1 MTRNTFPAAARRT
14 LVSTLTAAV
23 FALAL
28 PGAGLAATSSDD
40 GIWKVNPAKSSFR
53 YGSAT
58 LTIERAK
65 AANPT
70 AGSFIVISNG
80 SVYRVTGATASD
92 GKGVQQVDYARMATE
107 GKAVLSRTFTE
118 GSARL
123 EELLTALQALREKEE
138 YRRPAGPQRLAS
150 LLSPLRWLLHRSPLP
165 DHRA

>member
-1 MTRNTFPAAARRT
+1 MTRNTFTAAARRT
-14 LVSTLTAAV
+14 LVFTLTAAV

-28 PGAGLAATSSDD
+28 PGAGLAATTSDD

-58 LTIERAK
+58 LTIERAR

-107 GKAVLSRTFTE
+107 GKAVLIGTKVRSTGLCGFRCQGGLPEPRMTLTFRAVI
-118 GSARL
+118 G
-123 EELLTALQALREKEE
+123 
-138 YRRPAGPQRLAS
+138 AGQQINDMLAEQKQ
-150 LLSPLRWLLHRSPLP
+150 
-165 DHRA
+165 

>member
-1 MTRNTFPAAARRT
+1 MTRNTFTAAARRT
-14 LVSTLTAAV
+14 LVFTLTAAV

-58 LTIERAK
+58 LTIERAR

-92 GKGVQQVDYARMATE
+92 GKGVEQVDYARMTTE
-107 GKAVLSRTFTE
+107 GKAVLIGTNVRSTGPCGFRCQGGLPEPRMTLTFKAVIGAGQQINDMLAE
-118 GSARL
+118 G
-123 EELLTALQALREKEE
+123 K
-138 YRRPAGPQRLAS
+138 
-150 LLSPLRWLLHRSPLP
+150 
-165 DHRA
+165 